1 MAKIKGCVVKVKVD
15 GTVIGGQ
22 RGATLNRSAETMD
35 ETSKDSA
42 GWKEN
47 GIGYKEWGVDCDGL
61 LIESNAGYDALEDAF
76 ENDTPVELD
85 ITEPS
90 GKKYTGSAFVTDFPV
105 EYPYDDYS
113 TYSMSFVG
121 TGALTRT
128 AAPAGE

>member
-1 MAKIKGCVVKVKVD
+1 MAKIKGCKVKVKA
-15 GTVIGGQ
+15 GTLFIGGQ

-35 ETSKDSA
+35 ETSKDSD

-47 GIGYKEWGVDCDGL
+47 GVGYKEWGVDCDGL
-61 LIESNAGYDALEDAF
+61 LIESNEGYEALEDAF
-76 ENDTPVELD
+76 ENGTAIELD

-128 AAPAGE
+128 AAPAE